1 MTSLLVIS
9 HDVVG
14 QRMAGPGI
22 RVWEMA
28 RALANT
34 VPVTLIA
41 PRPIDLAPPLGVTC
55 GQYTWGDAATLE
67 PYLATASA
75 VLANGFVAVA
85 HPELLAYRG
94 RLIIDLYDPV
104 AFENLEL
111 FRQRPLAER
120 QQVAERDA
128 TVLRHLLQ
136 RGDHFLCATE
146 RQRDLYVGGLLALG
160 RITPTLVDA
169 DPLLRNLIDVV
180 PFGVSDA
187 PPQASGQP
195 ALRGAFDDLGPNH
208 EIVLWS
214 GGLWDW
220 MDPQTLVKAMP
231 QVLAAVPNARLVFLA
246 GRHPGPVPEMAAPQ
260 QTRQLAAE
268 LGLLGKGI
276 HFYEEW
282 VPYERRADFLLE
294 ATVMVSLHREHLET
308 RYAAV
313 RSRVLD
319 HLWVGKPSVLSA
331 GDAAA
336 DLIVTHG
343 AGEAV
348 PVGDVDAVTA
358 ALTRLLTDPQRRA
371 AQSASARALGQCLR
385 WSQVVQPLVWML
397 SQPYHRA
404 IPEVAKEYPLDMKDA
419 LQTILQERNELI
431 KALETQWQISLM
443 PLPASLVGR
452 LWRAVTQRLAG
463 SLEAKVSRTI
473 DQQRTFNA
481 TLVNLIYRL
490 ASSFD
495 EQTKRSNEQFLNI
508 DHTMRV
514 QHNNIAAH
522 LASLTEQLAGL
533 RPLTQ
538 MLHQELQVMRNELQ
552 VMRNELQVM
561 RNELQQ
567 TQQEVILAH
576 TNVQRIQ
583 DTLGPLHQHVIDL
596 EQRILDLDD
605 AHSVIVD
612 KLNQLLTTDLV

>member
-385 WSQVVQPLVWML
+385 WSQVVQPLV
-397 SQPYHRA
+397 
-404 IPEVAKEYPLDMKDA
+404 
-419 LQTILQERNELI
+419 
-431 KALETQWQISLM
+431 
-443 PLPASLVGR
+443 
-452 LWRAVTQRLAG
+452 
-463 SLEAKVSRTI
+463 
-473 DQQRTFNA
+473 
-481 TLVNLIYRL
+481 
-490 ASSFD
+490 
-495 EQTKRSNEQFLNI
+495 
-508 DHTMRV
+508 
-514 QHNNIAAH
+514 
-522 LASLTEQLAGL
+522 
-533 RPLTQ
+533 
-538 MLHQELQVMRNELQ
+538 
-552 VMRNELQVM
+552 
-561 RNELQQ
+561 
-567 TQQEVILAH
+567 
-576 TNVQRIQ
+576 
-583 DTLGPLHQHVIDL
+583 
-596 EQRILDLDD
+596 
-605 AHSVIVD
+605 
-612 KLNQLLTTDLV
+612 